1 MGKPMKTVLITGAHG
16 FIGRHLS
23 RHLSRQGER
32 SIIGLGHGAYSKNEL
47 ASWGMIASLNG
58 DVSFSNLN
66 RIANEFGKPE
76 EIYHLAGG
84 SSVGPSLRIP
94 EEDFK
99 RTVASTC
106 ELLDWVRL
114 NATQTPVVIA
124 SSAAIYGAGHSGP
137 IVEGVTTAPFS
148 PYGYHKRMA
157 ELLCESYSNNF
168 GLKTSVVRLFS
179 VYGPELRKQL
189 IWDTCHRLAESDKPL
204 EINGTGREKRDW
216 LHISDGV
223 AILAQA
229 ATLNGLHTT
238 VNGGTGKATTVAE
251 IVTELGR
258 LWDDRPKPTFTGISR
273 SGDPTELIADTT
285 FASQLGMKP
294 LKEWKTGMAEYV
306 EWFRKAVLGS

>member
-1 MGKPMKTVLITGAHG
+1 MKTVLITGAHG

-23 RHLSRQGER
+23 KHLSQQGQAT
-32 SIIGLGHGAYSKNEL
+32 IIGLGHGAYSETEL
-47 ASWGMIASLNG
+47 AAWGMIASING

-66 RIANEFGKPE
+66 RIANEFGMPK

-114 NATQTPVVIA
+114 NAIQTPVVIA
-124 SSAAIYGAGHSGP
+124 SSAAVYGAGHSGP
-137 IVEGVTTAPFS
+137 IAENVSTTPFS

-168 GLKTSVVRLFS
+168 GLRTSVVRLFS

-189 IWDTCHRLAESDKPL
+189 IWDTCRRLAESDKPL
-204 EINGTGREKRDW
+204 EFNGTGFEKRDW
-216 LHISDGV
+216 LHISDCV
-223 AILAQA
+223 AILSRA
-229 ATLNGLHTT
+229 ATLDEPHAKL
-238 VNGGTGKATTVAE
+238 NGGTGIATTVAE

-258 LWDDRPKPTFTGISR
+258 LWDDRPRPTFTGISR
-273 SGDPTELIADTT
+273 TGDPTDLIADVTY
-285 FASQLGMKP
+285 AAQLGMKP

-306 EWFRKAVLGS
+306 RWFRKAVSGS

>member
-1 MGKPMKTVLITGAHG
+1 MKTILVTGAHG

-23 RHLSRQGER
+23 RYLSSQGKVTVV
-32 SIIGLGHGAYSKNEL
+32 GLGHGTYSETEL
-47 ASWGMIASLNG
+47 ASWGMLASING

-66 RIANEFGKPE
+66 RIANDLGEPE

-84 SSVGPSLRIP
+84 SSVGTSLRIP

-114 NATQTPVVIA
+114 NTPKTPVVVA

-137 IVEGVTTAPFS
+137 IVENVAVVPFS

-189 IWDTCHRLAESDKPL
+189 LWDTCHRLARGTGPL
-204 EINGTGREKRDW
+204 EINGTGLEKRDW
-216 LHISDGV
+216 LHISDCV

-229 ATLNGLHTT
+229 ATFDKLFTT
-238 VNGGTGKATTVAE
+238 VNGGTGIATTVAE
-251 IVTELGR
+251 VVTALGQ
-258 LWDDRPKPTFTGISR
+258 LWDNRPKPTFTGISR
-273 SGDPTELIADTT
+273 SGDPTDLIADTT
-285 FASQLGMKP
+285 FASRMGMKTVM
-294 LKEWKTGMAEYV
+294 EWKTGMAEYV
-306 EWFRKAVLGS
+306 EWFRKAGLGS

>member
-1 MGKPMKTVLITGAHG
+1 MKTVLITGAHG
-16 FIGRHLS
+16 FIGRHLA
-23 RHLSRQGER
+23 RHLSSQGEVT
-32 SIIGLGHGAYSKNEL
+32 IVGLGHGTYSDREL
-47 ASWGMIASLNG
+47 ASLGMVASVNG

-66 RIANEFGKPE
+66 RIANELGKPD

-114 NATQTPVVIA
+114 NTPKTPVVIA

-137 IVEGVTTAPFS
+137 IIESVTSVPFS

-157 ELLCESYSNNF
+157 ELLCESYAYNF

-189 IWDTCHRLAESDKPL
+189 IWDTCHRLAASDKPL
-204 EINGTGREKRDW
+204 ELNGTGTEKRDW
-216 LHISDGV
+216 LHISDCV
-223 AILAQA
+223 RFLNQV
-229 ATLNGLHTT
+229 ATLDRPNTT
-238 VNGGTGKATTVAE
+238 VNGGTGKSTTVAE
-251 IVTELGR
+251 IVGELGR
-258 LWDDRPKPTFTGISR
+258 LWDNRPQPTFTGISR
-273 SGDPTELIADTT
+273 SGDPTDLVADTT
-285 FASQLGMKP
+285 LASQIGMKP
-294 LKEWKTGMAEYV
+294 LKDWKEGIAEYV
-306 EWFRKAVLGS
+306 EWFREAVLNS

>member
-1 MGKPMKTVLITGAHG
+1 MKTVLITGSHG

-23 RHLSRQGER
+23 RHLSRQGPAT
-32 SIIGLGHGAYSKNEL
+32 IIGLGHGAYSESEL
-47 ASWGMIASLNG
+47 ASWGMVASING

-66 RIANEFGKPE
+66 RIANEFGTPE

-114 NATQTPVVIA
+114 NASGTPVVIA
-124 SSAAIYGAGHSGP
+124 SSAAVYGAGHSGP
-137 IVEGVTTAPFS
+137 IAEHVTTTPFS
-148 PYGYHKRMA
+148 PYGYHKRMG

-168 GLKTSVVRLFS
+168 GLRTSVVRLFS

-189 IWDTCHRLAESDKPL
+189 IWDTCRRLAESDKPL
-204 EINGTGREKRDW
+204 EFNGTGFEKRDW
-216 LHISDGV
+216 LHISDCV
-223 AILAQA
+223 AVLSRA
-229 ATLNGLHTT
+229 ATLDEPYTT
-238 VNGGTGKATTVAE
+238 LNGGTGIATTVAE

-273 SGDPTELIADTT
+273 TGDPADLIADVTY
-285 FASQLGMKP
+285 ASQLGMKP

-306 EWFRKAVLGS
+306 QWFRKAVAGS

>member
-1 MGKPMKTVLITGAHG
+1 MKTILITGAHG

-23 RHLSRQGER
+23 RHLGSLGAVK
-32 SIIGLGHGAYSKNEL
+32 IIGLGHGTYSESEL
-47 ASWGMIASLNG
+47 ASWRLVASVNG

-66 RIANEFGKPE
+66 RIANEYGKPE

-114 NATQTPVVIA
+114 NTLDTPVVIA

-137 IVEGVTTAPFS
+137 IIENAATAPFS

-157 ELLCESYSNNF
+157 ELLCESYSRNF
-168 GLKTSVVRLFS
+168 GLKTRVIRLFS

-189 IWDTCHRLAESDKPL
+189 IWDTCRRLSESTKPL
-204 EINGTGREKRDW
+204 EMNGTGYEKRDW
-216 LHISDGV
+216 LHISDCV
-223 AILAQA
+223 AMLSRA
-229 ATLNGLHTT
+229 ATLDELHTT

-258 LWDDRPKPTFTGISR
+258 LWDDRPSPVFNGISR
-273 SGDPTELIADTT
+273 TGDPTDLIADTT
-285 FASQLGMKP
+285 YALQLGMKP
-294 LKEWKTGMAEYV
+294 NKGWKTGMAEYV
-306 EWFRKAVLGS
+306 EWFRKAVAAS

>member
-1 MGKPMKTVLITGAHG
+1 MKTILITGAHG

-23 RHLSRQGER
+23 RYLSRQGNVT
-32 SIIGLGHGAYSKNEL
+32 IVGLGHGAYSESEL
-47 ASWGMIASLNG
+47 ASWGMMASING

-66 RIANEFGKPE
+66 RIANEYGKPE

-114 NATQTPVVIA
+114 NTSKTPIVIA
-124 SSAAIYGAGHSGP
+124 SSAAVYGAGHSGP
-137 IVEGVTTAPFS
+137 IAENVATTPFS

-157 ELLCESYSNNF
+157 ELLCESYSYNF

-189 IWDTCHRLAESDKPL
+189 LWDTCHRLAERDKPL
-204 EINGTGREKRDW
+204 EFNGTGLEKRDW
-216 LHISDGV
+216 LHINDCV
-223 AILAQA
+223 AILSRA
-229 ATLNGLHTT
+229 ATLEGLHTKL
-238 VNGGTGKATTVAE
+238 NGGTGIATTVAE

-258 LWDDRPKPTFTGISR
+258 LWDDRPKPSFTGISR
-273 SGDPTELIADTT
+273 SGDPTDLIADTT
-285 FASQLGMKP
+285 LAVQLGMRP
-294 LKEWKTGMAEYV
+294 THEWKTGMAEYV
-306 EWFRKAVLGS
+306 EWFRKAVAGS